1 MVKVIEKVF
10 KALEILH
17 PDRSLSLT
25 SIARRTRINKATL
38 CNMFK
43 TLSILGYIENDGRGS
58 YRLSRQFMEIGAVST
73 NRTLIERTSM
83 EFCTGL
89 AGKTRES
96 AVIATLV
103 DARVD
108 IIAQARFERA
118 LMMNLEIYRN
128 LSLWRST
135 SGRILLA
142 FLEEQELHSLLRET
156 GYPGHLWENAEDFDS
171 LNELLQPIRKQNMA
185 VMVNTAEHF
194 TAFSVPVFDGA
205 GQICGCIGLTVPQF
219 RLEGVEEKI
228 ICELKSCGSRL
239 TERNTELNLT
249 AKDWRKR

>member
-1 MVKVIEKVF
+1 MIKVIEKVF

-17 PDRSLSLT
+17 PDRSQSLT
-25 SIARRTRINKATL
+25 SIARRTQINKATL

-43 TLSILGYIENDGRGS
+43 TLSELGYIENDGHGS
-58 YRLSRQFMEIGAVST
+58 YRLSRQFMEIGAASS
-73 NRTLIERTSM
+73 NRTQIERSCM
-83 EFCTGL
+83 AFCTEL

-96 AVIATLV
+96 AVIATL
-103 DARVD
+103 AGGRVD

-142 FLEEQELHSLLRET
+142 FLEEQELRSLLCET
-156 GYPGHLWENAEDFDS
+156 GYPRHLWENAEDFKS
-171 LNELLQPIRKQNMA
+171 LNELLQPIRKRKMA

-194 TAFSVPVFDGA
+194 TAFSVPIFDGA
-205 GQICGCIGLTVPQF
+205 GELCGCIGLTVPQF

-228 ICELKSCGSRL
+228 VHELKSCGRRL
-239 TERNTELNLT
+239 TEWNTELNLT